1 MGCLRSLALL
11 AGRRSQ
17 VNDRSARWALRGVV
31 ALPFLVAVVVL
42 TRHHWAPVLDMAMTE
57 FRVRDVG
64 TRYTPLIGLPGRIGH
79 FPDQGSHPGP
89 LSFYLLAPV
98 YHLLGARAFGLLVG
112 AAAVNVSAAWTA
124 LWIAGRRGGR
134 RLQWGVAAFIVVAMA
149 WFGAS
154 VLTQPWN
161 PYLPL
166 VSFLVVLLATWS
178 VLDGDHRMLIAQV
191 VAGTLCAQTHV
202 PYLLLSVVLIG
213 ISLGHVL
220 WQWWHDRTRTR
231 LVSVGI
237 AVGAAFVLWL
247 PVLIDQVRHDPGN
260 ISMLRRHF
268 LNPPEPPQGFSV
280 GVTTTLRHFD
290 VLHLGWRLV
299 ARSSVPLDTL
309 RDLEGGSTWVGVMA
323 LLTWLAA
330 ACWTVR
336 LVRRGGGDRRLLRLH
351 AVVAVAV
358 LLSAMSIARVFGKVW
373 YYLSLWAWSIALLA
387 VLATIWTAVLAWET
401 RSTRRVRTGAVALV
415 VVSIATIAF
424 VRDAAQVRP
433 PEDRLGR
440 TLAAVVPPTAAALR
454 AGVGSADGANGTYA
468 VVWADAYYFGSQG
481 YGLVNE
487 LERVG
492 LRAFGYP
499 TYHVPMTQ
507 HRITTVEHV
516 TAEVVLATGVNV
528 ARWKAIEGV
537 QQVADVDPRSPTEL
551 ARFQQLHDDATAGL
565 ASAGLADVVPLVD
578 TNLFGASIDPRVPP
592 EIERMLAEMLVLG
605 EETAVFIAPPGAF
618 DAHP

>member
-1 MGCLRSLALL
+1 VS
-11 AGRRSQ
+11 
-17 VNDRSARWALRGVV
+17 DRAAHWVIRGAV
-31 ALPFLVAVVVL
+31 ALPFVVAVVVL
-42 TRHHWAPVLDMAMTE
+42 SRHHWAPVLDMAMTE

-98 YHLLGARAFGLLVG
+98 YRLLGARSFGLLVG
-112 AAAVNVSAAWTA
+112 AAVVNVAAAWTA

-134 RLQWGVAAFIVVAMA
+134 RLQWGVAAFVVVALA
-149 WFGAS
+149 WYGAS

-213 ISLGHVL
+213 VSMGVVL
-220 WQWWHDRTRTR
+220 WRWWHQRDRGP

-237 AVGAAFVLWL
+237 AIGVAFVLWL
-247 PVLIDQVRHDPGN
+247 PVLVDQVRHDPGN
-260 ISMLRRHF
+260 ITMLRRHF
-268 LNPPEPPQGFSV
+268 LNPPEPPQGFRV
-280 GVTTTLRHFD
+280 GLTTTLRHFD

-299 ARSSVPLDTL
+299 ARSSVALDTL
-309 RDLEGGSTWVGVMA
+309 HDLEGGRSIIGLVV
-323 LLTWLAA
+323 LVVWLAA
-330 ACWTVR
+330 AAWTLLQVR
-336 LVRRGGGDRRLLRLH
+336 HGAGDRRLLRLH

-358 LLSAMSIARVFGKVW
+358 LLSVMSIARVFGKVW

-387 VLATIWTAVLAWET
+387 VLATVWTAVLAWEA
-401 RSTRRVRTGAVALV
+401 RSPKRLRTGVVAFV
-415 VVSIATIAF
+415 VVAIATVAF

-440 TLAAVVPPTAAALR
+440 TLAAVVPSTAAALR
-454 AGVGSADGANGTYA
+454 AGTGAASGPDGTYA

-487 LERVG
+487 LERLG
-492 LRAFGYP
+492 LHAYGYP
-499 TYHVPMTQ
+499 TYHVPMTP
-507 HRITTVEHV
+507 HRITTPDRA

-528 ARWKAIEGV
+528 ARWKGIAGV
-537 QQVADVDPRSPTEL
+537 EQVADVEPRTPAEL
-551 ARFQQLHDDATAGL
+551 ARFNQLHDDVTAGL
-565 ASAGLADVVPLVD
+565 TSAGLTDLVPMVD

-592 EIERMLAEMLVLG
+592 EIEQMMAEMLVLG
-605 EETAVFIAPPGAF
+605 EETAVFIAPTGTF

>member
-1 MGCLRSLALL
+1 
-11 AGRRSQ
+11 
-17 VNDRSARWALRGVV
+17 V
-31 ALPFLVAVVVL
+31 ALPFVVAVIVL
-42 TRHHWAPVLDMAMTE
+42 SRHHWAPVLDMAMTE

-64 TRYTPLIGLPGRIGH
+64 GRYTPLIGLPGRIGH

-89 LSFYLLAPV
+89 LSFYLLAPI
-98 YHLLGARAFGLLVG
+98 YRLFGARSFGLLAG
-112 AAAVNVSAAWTA
+112 AAVVNVAAAWTA

-134 RLQWGVAAFIVVAMA
+134 RLQWGVAAFVMVALA

-178 VLDGDHRMLIAQV
+178 VLDGDHRMLIPQV

-213 ISLGHVL
+213 VSIGVVL
-220 WQWWHDRTRTR
+220 WQWWHDRVRAPM
-231 LVSVGI
+231 VSVGI
-237 AVGAAFVLWL
+237 AVGVTFVLWL
-247 PVLIDQVRHDPGN
+247 PVFVDQLRHDPGN
-260 ISMLRRHF
+260 ITMLRRHF
-268 LNPPEPPQGFSV
+268 LNPPEPPQGFRV
-280 GVTTTLRHFD
+280 GLTTTLRHFD
-290 VLHLGWRLV
+290 VVHLAWRLV
-299 ARSSVPLDTL
+299 ARSSVAIDTL
-309 RDLEGGSTWVGVMA
+309 HDLEGGSSMVGVLVLLLWVG
-323 LLTWLAA
+323 A
-330 ACWTVR
+330 ACWTVVQ
-336 LVRRGGGDRRLLRLH
+336 VRRGGGDRRLLRLH

-358 LLSAMSIARVFGKVW
+358 LLSVMSIARVFGKVW

-387 VLATIWTAVLAWET
+387 VLATIWTVVLGWES
-401 RSTRRVRTGAVALV
+401 RSSRRLRTGILALAVIAVATV
-415 VVSIATIAF
+415 AF

-440 TLAAVVPPTAAALR
+440 TLAAVVPSTAAALR
-454 AGVGSADGANGTYA
+454 SGVGAADGPNGTYA

-487 LERVG
+487 LERLG
-492 LRAFGYP
+492 LHAYGYP

-507 HRITTVEHV
+507 HRITTVDHA

-528 ARWKAIEGV
+528 ARWKAIAGV
-537 QQVADVDPRSPTEL
+537 EQVADVDPRTPDEL
-551 ARFQQLHDDATAGL
+551 ARFQQLRDDTTAGL
-565 ASAGLADVVPLVD
+565 AAAGLTDLVPMVD

-592 EIERMLAEMLVLG
+592 EIEHMMAEMLVLG
-605 EETAVFIAPPGAF
+605 EETAVFIAAPGTF

>member
-1 MGCLRSLALL
+1 MALV
-11 AGRRSQ
+11 AGRRTKVS
-17 VNDRSARWALRGVV
+17 DRTARWALRATV
-31 ALPFLVAVVVL
+31 ALPFFVAVAVL
-42 TRHHWAPVLDMAMTE
+42 SRHHWAPVLDMAMTE

-89 LSFYLLAPV
+89 LSFYLIAPV
-98 YHLLGARAFGLLVG
+98 YRLFGARAFGLLVG
-112 AAAVNVSAAWTA
+112 AAVVNVGAAWTA

-134 RLQWGVAAFIVVAMA
+134 RLQWGVAAFVVVALS

-178 VLDGDHRMLIAQV
+178 VLDGDHRMLIPQV
-191 VAGTLCAQTHV
+191 IAGSLCAQTHV

-213 ISLGHVL
+213 VSIGYVV
-220 WQWWHDRTRTR
+220 WQWWHERRR
-231 LVSVGI
+231 APLISIAI
-237 AVGAAFVLWL
+237 AVGLTVLLWL
-247 PVLIDQVRHDPGN
+247 PVFLDQLRHDPGN
-260 ISMLRRHF
+260 ITMLRRHF
-268 LNPPEPPQGFSV
+268 LNPPEPPQGFRV
-280 GVTTTLRHFD
+280 GITTTLRHFD
-290 VLHLGWRLV
+290 VVHLAWRLV
-299 ARSSVPLDTL
+299 TRSSAPLDTL
-309 RDLEGGSTWVGVMA
+309 RDLEGGSAVIGLMVLLMWAVAAGWVV
-323 LLTWLAA
+323 
-330 ACWTVR
+330 VR
-336 LVRRGGGDRRLLRLH
+336 IRRGAGGDRRLLRLH

-358 LLSAMSIARVFGKVW
+358 ALSVMSIARVFGKVW

-387 VLATIWTAVLAWET
+387 VLAAVWTAVSWWEA
-401 RSTRRVRTGAVALV
+401 RSPRRVRVSAAAFAIIAV
-415 VVSIATIAF
+415 ATIAF
-424 VRDAAQVRP
+424 VRDAALVRP

-440 TLAAVVPPTAAALR
+440 TLAALVPSTEAALR
-454 AGVGSADGANGTYA
+454 AGTGAAVGPGGTYA

-492 LRAFGYP
+492 LRAYGYP
-499 TYHVPMTQ
+499 TYHVPMTP
-507 HRITTVEHV
+507 HRITDVSHA

-528 ARWKAIEGV
+528 ARWKAISGV
-537 QQVADVDPRSPTEL
+537 EQVADVDPRSPDEL
-551 ARFQQLHDDATAGL
+551 ARFQQLHDDATAAL
-565 ASAGLADVVPLVD
+565 TSAGLDELVPLVD

-592 EIERMLAEMLVLG
+592 EVERMLAEMLVLG
-605 EETAVFIAPPGAF
+605 EETAVFIAPPGTF

>member
-1 MGCLRSLALL
+1 MS
-11 AGRRSQ
+11 
-17 VNDRSARWALRGVV
+17 DRSARWALRGAV
-31 ALPFLVAVVVL
+31 ALPFFVAVIVL
-42 TRHHWAPVLDMAMTE
+42 SRHHWAPVLDMAMTE

-64 TRYTPLIGLPGRIGH
+64 GRYTPLIGLPGRIGH

-98 YHLLGARAFGLLVG
+98 YRLFGARSFGLLAG
-112 AAAVNVSAAWTA
+112 AAVVNVAAAWTA

-134 RLQWGVAAFIVVAMA
+134 RLQWGVAAFVMVALA

-178 VLDGDHRMLIAQV
+178 VLDGDHRMLIPQV

-213 ISLGHVL
+213 VSIGVVL
-220 WQWWHDRTRTR
+220 WQWWHDRVRAPM
-231 LVSVGI
+231 VSVGI
-237 AVGAAFVLWL
+237 AVGVTFVLWL
-247 PVLIDQVRHDPGN
+247 PVFVDQLRHDPGN
-260 ISMLRRHF
+260 ITMLRRHF
-268 LNPPEPPQGFSV
+268 LNPPEPPQGFRV
-280 GVTTTLRHFD
+280 GLTTTLRHFD
-290 VLHLGWRLV
+290 VVHLGWRLV
-299 ARSSVPLDTL
+299 ARSSVAIDTL
-309 RDLEGGSTWVGVMA
+309 HDLEGGSSVVGLLVLLVWVG
-323 LLTWLAA
+323 A
-330 ACWTVR
+330 ACWTVVQ
-336 LVRRGGGDRRLLRLH
+336 VRRGSGDRRLLRLH
-351 AVVAVAV
+351 SVVALAV

-387 VLATIWTAVLAWET
+387 VLATIWTVVLGWES
-401 RSTRRVRTGAVALV
+401 RSPRRLRTGIVALAVIAVAT
-415 VVSIATIAF
+415 AAF

-440 TLAAVVPPTAAALR
+440 SLAAVVPSTAAALR
-454 AGVGSADGANGTYA
+454 SGVGAADGPNGTYA

-487 LERVG
+487 LERLG
-492 LRAFGYP
+492 LHAYGYP
-499 TYHVPMTQ
+499 TYHVPMTP
-507 HRITTVEHV
+507 HRITTVDHA

-528 ARWKAIEGV
+528 ARWQAIAGV
-537 QQVADVDPRSPTEL
+537 EQVADVDPRTPDEL
-551 ARFQQLHDDATAGL
+551 ARFQQLHDDTTAGL
-565 ASAGLADVVPLVD
+565 AAAGLTDLVPMVD

-592 EIERMLAEMLVLG
+592 EIEHMMAEMLVLG
-605 EETAVFIAPPGAF
+605 EETAVFIAAPGTF